1 MWGEYLSGASES
13 LLWWFELEADGTV
26 VGVSSGV
33 MAIVKLVRGE
43 EQLGTMR
50 IAMLRCGHWD

>member
-1 MWGEYLSGASES
+1 M
-13 LLWWFELEADGTV
+13 LWWFELEADGTV